1 MVVTILERMQQD
13 VVGAMKAGDRQRT
26 SALRTVVAELQRNA
40 KEGDGDEI
48 AVLQRERKKRLESAE
63 AFRSG
68 GREEMATGEES
79 EAEMIKAYLP
89 EQMPEEELRKLIG
102 DAIAQH
108 NAQTSRD
115 IGKVMSVV
123 MPQVKGRADGS
134 TISTL
139 VKELLPG

>member
-1 MVVTILERMQQD
+1 MVTILERMQQD
-13 VVGAMKAGDRQRT
+13 VVSAMKAGDKQRT
-26 SALRTVVAELQRNA
+26 AALRIVVAELQRNA

-48 AVLQRERKKRLESAE
+48 AVLQRQRKQRLESAE

-68 GREEMATGEES
+68 GREEMAIGEES

-89 EQMPEEELRKLIG
+89 EQMPEDELRKLIG
-102 DAIAQH
+102 DAIAQQ
-108 NAQTSRD
+108 NAQTPRD
-115 IGKVMSVV
+115 IGKVMSAV